1 MSRGVDRVF
10 RFGGRLYVPCNT
22 VGLSAGPFFAAS
34 PNSVEQHGEL
44 PPEFLLYRHLEV
56 RLDRAG
62 PAAAWVHGNSMIDR
76 GVLDGDLAIFQRYD
90 FGHLQNGKIVV
101 VERIG
106 EEEGFGA
113 WALKKLVIKR
123 PRSSHQ
129 GEYGDEFDWN
139 DPEVVLYS
147 YNPQIRPS
155 QLDQAGHYRVH
166 GIFLRSMRRHDV
178 TLVESNMIRRLAT
191 GEE

>member
-10 RFGGRLYVPCNT
+10 SFDGRLYIPCNT
-22 VGLSAGPFFAAS
+22 VRLSAGPFVAAS
-34 PNSVEQHGEL
+34 PNSVDQHVEL

-62 PAAAWVHGNSMIDR
+62 PTAAWVQGNSMMDR
-76 GVLDGDLAIFQRYD
+76 DILDGDLVIFQRYD
-90 FGHLQNGKIVV
+90 FDYLQNGKIVV

-113 WALKKLVIKR
+113 WALKKLLIRR
-123 PRSSHQ
+123 PRSSYQ
-129 GEYGDEFDWN
+129 SEYGDEIDWN
-139 DPEVVLYS
+139 DPEIVLSS
-147 YNPQIRPS
+147 YNPRVSPS
-155 QLDQAGHYRVH
+155 RLDPSGQYRVH
-166 GIFLRSMRRHDV
+166 GIFLRSMRRYDV
-178 TLVESNMIRRLAT
+178 TLVESEVIRRLAT

>member
-1 MSRGVDRVF
+1 
-10 RFGGRLYVPCNT
+10 
-22 VGLSAGPFFAAS
+22 
-34 PNSVEQHGEL
+34 
-44 PPEFLLYRHLEV
+44 
-56 RLDRAG
+56 
-62 PAAAWVHGNSMIDR
+62 MIDR

-90 FGHLQNGKIVV
+90 FNYLQNGKIVV

-113 WALKKLVIKR
+113 WALKKFVIKR

-129 GEYGDEFDWN
+129 SEYEDEIDWN
-139 DPEVVLYS
+139 DPEIVLYS

-155 QLDQAGHYRVH
+155 QLDRSGQYRVH

-178 TLVESNMIRRLAT
+178 TLVESDVIRRLAT